1 MLGFMALSLRPRKT
15 AQTSKLSRREA
26 CFSLFRGV
34 CLVLF
39 LAARGGLYVC
49 SRCFL
54 LAPWGRQGSAI
65 INYFCDPG
73 RVQELY

>member
-26 CFSLFRGV
+26 CSSLFRGV
-34 CLVLF
+34 CLVPF
-39 LAARGGLYVC
+39 LAARGGLYVY